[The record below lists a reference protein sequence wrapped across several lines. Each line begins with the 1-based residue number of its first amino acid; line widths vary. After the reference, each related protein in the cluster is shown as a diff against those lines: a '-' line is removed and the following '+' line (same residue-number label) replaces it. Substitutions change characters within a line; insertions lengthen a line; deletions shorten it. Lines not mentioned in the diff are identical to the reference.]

1 MIKNKKEKYRISLKE
16 YLPTRFEEIIIACH
30 GFGGDKESSAIELLA
45 KDANEKN
52 IGVIAFDF
60 PAHGESEV
68 EGDLFTL
75 DNCISDLETVE
86 EYVRENYKNVKKI
99 DIFATSYGAYITL
112 LKIIRN
118 GDNYNKIILRAPAI
132 EMGNIFKDYLLKED
146 INKFLERGFAILGF
160 ERNIKISKE
169 FYLSLEKNKII
180 ELYNKKKE
188 MLIIQGNED
197 NVAPLKDTIEF
208 VNATNNITLKIL
220 QGADHRMKKEGEL
233 ETVVEWTLK
242 YINE

>member
-1 MIKNKKEKYRISLKE
+1 MIKNEKEKYRISLKE

-45 KDANEKN
+45 QEANKKN

-68 EGDLFTL
+68 EGDFFTL
-75 DNCISDLETVE
+75 DNCISDLEAVE
-86 EYVRENYKNVKKI
+86 EYIREKYKNVNKI

-118 GDNYNKIILRAPAI
+118 DDNYNKIILRAPAI

-160 ERNIKISKE
+160 ERNIKITKE
-169 FYLSLEKNKII
+169 FYLELEKNKII
-180 ELYNKKKE
+180 ELYDKRKE
-188 MLIIQGNED
+188 MLIIQGDED

-208 VNATNNITLKIL
+208 VNAINNVILKIL
-220 QGADHRMKKEGEL
+220 KGADHRMKKEGEL
-233 ETVVEWTLK
+233 EKVVGWTLR
-242 YINE
+242 YIKE